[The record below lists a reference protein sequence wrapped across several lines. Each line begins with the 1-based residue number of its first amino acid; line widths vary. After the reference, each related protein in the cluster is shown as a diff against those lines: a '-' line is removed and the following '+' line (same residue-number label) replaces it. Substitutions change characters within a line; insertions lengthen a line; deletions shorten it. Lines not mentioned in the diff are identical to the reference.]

1 MKNKTGEH
9 VPPPRPKRKSA
20 NPYPHK
26 APESL
31 PSTTKST
38 PPSDIDAKSTAQK
51 PAQEQ
56 PAPPS
61 SGAVNGRP
69 TGPSYQWEELGN
81 QSGKADCRLPNFA
94 EVYRA
99 LGELFDPSGSG
110 SEETLFRLP
119 PMEKE
124 TLALLSRNLT
134 ANLHSKQVWEGQ
146 MQIVNQQQPVKG
158 PPQEYRVAWQ
168 VKRGNNRLQ
177 SQTGEKQKSKK
188 GKTSKKKNKESARDD
203 RGKILKH

>member
-31 PSTTKST
+31 PSTIKST

-69 TGPSYQWEELGN
+69 AGPPFQREELGN
-81 QSGKADCRLPNFA
+81 QSGNADCRLPNFA

-99 LGELFDPSGSG
+99 LGELFDPSSSG

-134 ANLHSKQVWEGQ
+134 ANLYSKQVWEDQ
-146 MQIVNQQQPVKG
+146 MQIVNQPPSLKS
-158 PPQEYRVAWQ
+158 PPQEYGGTWQ

-177 SQTGEKQKSKK
+177 SQTGQKQKSKK
-188 GKTSKKKNKESARDD
+188 GKTSKKKSKESARDD
-203 RGKILKH
+203 RGQITKH

>member
-1 MKNKTGEH
+1 
-9 VPPPRPKRKSA
+9 
-20 NPYPHK
+20 
-26 APESL
+26 
-31 PSTTKST
+31 
-38 PPSDIDAKSTAQK
+38 
-51 PAQEQ
+51 
-56 PAPPS
+56 
-61 SGAVNGRP
+61 
-69 TGPSYQWEELGN
+69 
-81 QSGKADCRLPNFA
+81 
-94 EVYRA
+94 
-99 LGELFDPSGSG
+99 
-110 SEETLFRLP
+110 
-119 PMEKE
+119 MEKE